1 MNTRNTAGV
10 NNTSQ
15 GSAAMTTKTENPVAG
30 VMATTIPTVLVTGA
44 SRGIGLATALYFL
57 REGYRVVMADR
68 SPIDVETAG
77 LMPFCGRILPITVDV
92 TDMVAVHAMHDA
104 IKTRWGR
111 LQVLVN
117 NAGISFKQPNGS
129 ASTLINMTDEE
140 WDSVLAVNLTAVA
153 RLCRLFLPEMK
164 EAGYGRIVNVSSLAG
179 RTRSRVAG
187 PAYVATKAAIIG
199 LTRSIASDFGRDG
212 ITANCVAPGRII
224 SAMSGP
230 ADTPLN
236 QDYLRQIPS
245 ARFGTVDEVAAAIG
259 YLVSDAAGFVN
270 GAVIDVNG
278 GAFMA

>member
-1 MNTRNTAGV
+1 MTEDKTAI
-10 NNTSQ
+10 
-15 GSAAMTTKTENPVAG
+15 GSASKR
-30 VMATTIPTVLVTGA
+30 TVLVTGA
-44 SRGIGLATALYFL
+44 SRGIGLATSLHFL
-57 REGYRVVMADR
+57 HNGCQVVMADR
-68 SPIDVETAG
+68 TPIDISAAA
-77 LMPFCGRILPITVDV
+77 LAPFHDSILPFTVDV
-92 TDMVAVHAMHDA
+92 TDMATIHAMHDA
-104 IKTRWGR
+104 IKQRWGR

-129 ASTLINMTDEE
+129 ASTLINMSDEE

-164 EAGYGRIVNVSSLAG
+164 EAGHGRIINVSSLAG

-187 PAYVATKAAIIG
+187 PAYVATKAAVIG
-199 LTRSIASDFGRDG
+199 LTRSIASDFGCHG

-224 SAMSGP
+224 SAMTGP

-245 ARFGTVDEVAAAIG
+245 ARFGTVNEVAAAIG
-259 YLVSDAAGFVN
+259 YLASDSAGFVN

>member
-1 MNTRNTAGV
+1 MNE
-10 NNTSQ
+10 
-15 GSAAMTTKTENPVAG
+15 TKLAKV
-30 VMATTIPTVLVTGA
+30 VLVTGA
-44 SRGIGLATALYFL
+44 SQGIGLATSLHFL
-57 REGYRVVMADR
+57 QNGCQVIMADKT
-68 SPIDVETAG
+68 PIDTRSAA
-77 LMPFCGRILPITVDV
+77 LTPFENNCLPFTVDV
-92 TDMVAVHAMHDA
+92 TDNTAVNAMHEA
-104 IKTRWGR
+104 IKVRWGR

-117 NAGISFKQPNGS
+117 NAGISFKQPDGK
-129 ASTLINMTDEE
+129 ASTLANMSDEE

-153 RLCRLFLPEMK
+153 RLCRRFLPEMQA
-164 EAGYGRIVNVSSLAG
+164 AGYGRIINVSSLAG

-199 LTRSIASDFGRDG
+199 LTRSIAGDFGRHG

-259 YLVSDAAGFVN
+259 YLASDPAGFVN
-270 GAVIDVNG
+270 GSVIDVNG